1 MKITRR
7 QLRRIIQEAVDMQK
21 QPYKAIRAA
30 KSQIQLLEND
40 LDELARSM
48 AQESDMEE
56 LEIKWHTYQTA
67 LSELKGLVNKVD
79 KIYKKEISGP
89 RLKKAAEYGKATKA
103 ARKAR
108 AQSIRDKEI
117 EMPGE
122 EAYNIDDHFWG

>member
-7 QLRRIIQEAVDMQK
+7 QLRRIIREAVDMQQ

-48 AQESDMEE
+48 AGESDMEE
-56 LEIKWHTYQTA
+56 LEIKWHMYQTA
-67 LSELKGLVNKVD
+67 LSELQKLTND
-79 KIYKKEISGP
+79 LHKIYKKKILNP
-89 RLKKAAEYGKATKA
+89 RLNKAAEYGKAKKA

-108 AQSIRDKEI
+108 TQSIRDEEI
-117 EMPGE
+117 KMPDK
-122 EAYNIDDHFWG
+122 EAYNMDDHFWG